1 MLELRDGRQDVEQ
14 RPPGQRRGV
23 DRLVEH
29 HEVHPERLKLLGEP
43 APGETVELHARDHI
57 DLAASRAASRASR
70 HALAP
75 EFPRSTYSVAVQL
88 RASANARSA
97 RSWVSGVCPGSPG
110 ARPGGGASVQRDA
123 CHPELSGPTFRL
135 GLVLDFPCSLHGRHP

>member
-1 MLELRDGRQDVEQ
+1 
-14 RPPGQRRGV
+14 
-23 DRLVEH
+23 
-29 HEVHPERLKLLGEP
+29 
-43 APGETVELHARDHI
+43 
-57 DLAASRAASRASR
+57 
-70 HALAP
+70 LAP